1 MEIKNHTFEETH
13 CDRCGGLN
21 NDKTNWTCP
30 DCITKVEKLEEKW
43 NDLDMERDHITG
55 QMQSIKEEI
64 KDASQ
69 EVRG

>member
-1 MEIKNHTFEETH
+1 MGIKNHTFEETH

-30 DCITKVEKLEEKW
+30 DCVKNMSETEKLENEW
-43 NDLDMERDHITG
+43 NDLNMERDHITE

-64 KDASQ
+64 KEASK
-69 EVRG
+69 